1 LINPFPLPVAVT
13 ADHSAS
19 SFSLGFPAS
28 AEKPLV
34 YFILGASGS
43 GRHDVANELAAVAS
57 EAGGSAHVAEVVGGI
72 WPDWPGGG
80 VAQVFAVA
88 DGRRNP
94 VDQVE
99 ELKPWIEAQGA
110 ELARILCVVNC
121 QLAASTPALLP
132 WFDACVHFSD
142 VVLLSRREGVEN
154 RWVSDFQKRYAE
166 RFYPC
171 LFEFVKKGQVAN
183 PLVVIEP
190 QARRISQYFDERE
203 GIVVEGLVIETDT
216 PDSDGEDENED
227 GAAGLTDEDFYLA
240 RRAGGRRLHEI
251 PDITKYL

>member
-1 LINPFPLPVAVT
+1 MTAALPVDSLPDGFSAT
-13 ADHSAS
+13 AQ
-19 SFSLGFPAS
+19 
-28 AEKPLV
+28 KPLV

-43 GRHDVANELAAVAS
+43 GRHAIASELAAVAREGGGGGTHVVEVMG
-57 EAGGSAHVAEVVGGI
+57 EA
-72 WPDWPGGG
+72 WPDWPEGA
-80 VAQVFAVA
+80 VAQVFVVA

-99 ELKPWIEAQGA
+99 ALKPWIEAHGA
-110 ELARILCVVNC
+110 TLGRILCVVSC
-121 QLAASTPALLP
+121 QLAVSTPALLP

-142 VVLLSRREGVEN
+142 VVLLNHREGVEN
-154 RWVSDFQKRYAE
+154 RWVSDFKKRYAE

-171 LFEFVKKGQVAN
+171 LFEFVKKGQVTN

-203 GIVVEGLVIETDT
+203 DPVVEGLIIETDT
-216 PDSDGEDENED
+216 PDSDDEDADED
-227 GAAGLTDEDFYLA
+227 TGPAEDFYLA

-251 PDITKYL
+251 PDIAKHL